1 MATVTMN
8 LPIENEIAKRIKAY
22 ANNRK
27 TSVSR
32 ITENFFAFITATET
46 TEETEISPLVKSF
59 SVNDVDIP
67 ADFEYKTALANARN
81 EKYLMLPSKRKI
93 KLLFPI

>member
-1 MATVTMN
+1 MA
-8 LPIENEIAKRIKAY
+8 
-22 ANNRK
+22 
-27 TSVSR
+27 
-32 ITENFFAFITATET
+32 

-81 EKYLMLPSKRKI
+81 EKYSL
-93 KLLFPI
+93 